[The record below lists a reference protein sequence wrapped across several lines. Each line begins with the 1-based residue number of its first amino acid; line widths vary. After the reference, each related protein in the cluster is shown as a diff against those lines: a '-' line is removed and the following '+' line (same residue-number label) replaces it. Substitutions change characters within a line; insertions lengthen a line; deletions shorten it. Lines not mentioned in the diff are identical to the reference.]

1 VGFSTPKTALDFFLF
16 SNVSFPSDPSL
27 VLYAFYSRHISTQKA
42 LFTTHVC
49 GSIGL
54 TVSSVAHAKDRD
66 KSIMSKDLEEARNS
80 RQVRSYELMSLTGKT
95 RKDFLNLGLT
105 ESQVSSWFARTG
117 SVRAR
122 SPSALQ
128 LIKIWHAF
136 DWSPTYVVFGK
147 GAKLLSQVG
156 VHEDIFERMDRF
168 QAVLQLA
175 LDEAEVNKQ
184 RYRGALKTI
193 EDRNQ
198 QIVNNKK
205 TLAEFG
211 KTLEVVNKNMAALSE
226 QLRTSL
232 S

>member
-1 VGFSTPKTALDFFLF
+1 M
-16 SNVSFPSDPSL
+16 
-27 VLYAFYSRHISTQKA
+27 
-42 LFTTHVC
+42 
-49 GSIGL
+49 SI
-54 TVSSVAHAKDRD
+54 
-66 KSIMSKDLEEARNS
+66 DLNEARNT
-80 RQVRSYELMSLTGKT
+80 RLVRINELMSLTGKT
-95 RKDFLNLGLT
+95 RDDFLNLGFT
-105 ESQVSSWFARTG
+105 ESQVGSWFAKAG

-128 LIKIWHAF
+128 LTKVWQAF

-156 VHEDIFERMDRF
+156 VHEDMFERMDRF

-198 QIVNNKK
+198 QIVMNKE
-205 TLAEFG
+205 TLKAADLLMKEC
-211 KTLEVVNKNMAALSE
+211 NKNMLLLSN
-226 QLRTSL
+226 QLAHLLTKCEDTPIPKQ
-232 S
+232 

>member
-1 VGFSTPKTALDFFLF
+1 M
-16 SNVSFPSDPSL
+16 SL
-27 VLYAFYSRHISTQKA
+27 S
-42 LFTTHVC
+42 
-49 GSIGL
+49 
-54 TVSSVAHAKDRD
+54 
-66 KSIMSKDLEEARNS
+66 EEKNTRLN
-80 RQVRSYELMSLTGKT
+80 RINELMVITGRT
-95 RKDFLNLGLT
+95 RDDFIKLGFT
-105 ESQVSSWFARTG
+105 ESQFSGWFAKAG
-117 SVRAR
+117 SARGR

-128 LIKIWHAF
+128 LVKIWQSF

-147 GAKLLSQVG
+147 GAKLLSELG
-156 VHEDIFERMDRF
+156 LHENMYERMGRF
-168 QAVLQLA
+168 EAVLQPA
-175 LDEAEVNKQ
+175 LDEAERNKQ
-184 RYRGALKTI
+184 RYRSALKTI

>member
-1 VGFSTPKTALDFFLF
+1 
-16 SNVSFPSDPSL
+16 
-27 VLYAFYSRHISTQKA
+27 
-42 LFTTHVC
+42 
-49 GSIGL
+49 
-54 TVSSVAHAKDRD
+54 
-66 KSIMSKDLEEARNS
+66 MSKDLEEARNS
-80 RQVRSYELMSLTGKT
+80 RQVRSYELMALTGKT
-95 RKDFLNLGLT
+95 RDDFLNLGFT
-105 ESQVSSWFARTG
+105 ESQVGSWFAKAG

-128 LIKIWHAF
+128 LTKVWQAF

-156 VHEDIFERMDRF
+156 IHEDMFERMDRF

-198 QIVNNKK
+198 QIVMNKE
-205 TLAEFG
+205 TLKAADLLMKEC
-211 KTLEVVNKNMAALSE
+211 NKNMLLLSN
-226 QLRTSL
+226 QLAHLLTKCEDTPIPKQ
-232 S
+232 

>member
-1 VGFSTPKTALDFFLF
+1 MVITGRTRDDFIKLGF
-16 SNVSFPSDPSL
+16 
-27 VLYAFYSRHISTQKA
+27 
-42 LFTTHVC
+42 
-49 GSIGL
+49 
-54 TVSSVAHAKDRD
+54 
-66 KSIMSKDLEEARNS
+66 
-80 RQVRSYELMSLTGKT
+80 
-95 RKDFLNLGLT
+95 T
-105 ESQVSSWFARTG
+105 ESQINGWFAKAG
-117 SVRAR
+117 SGRGR

-128 LIKIWHAF
+128 LVKIWQSF

-147 GAKLLSQVG
+147 GAKLLSELG
-156 VHEDIFERMDRF
+156 LHENMYERMGRF
-168 QAVLQLA
+168 EAVLQPA
-175 LDEAEVNKQ
+175 LDEAERNKQ
-184 RYRGALKTI
+184 RYRSALKTI

>member
-1 VGFSTPKTALDFFLF
+1 M
-16 SNVSFPSDPSL
+16 
-27 VLYAFYSRHISTQKA
+27 
-42 LFTTHVC
+42 
-49 GSIGL
+49 SI
-54 TVSSVAHAKDRD
+54 
-66 KSIMSKDLEEARNS
+66 DLNEARNT
-80 RQVRSYELMSLTGKT
+80 RLVRINELMSLTGKT
-95 RKDFLNLGLT
+95 RDDFLNLGFT
-105 ESQVSSWFARTG
+105 ESQVGSWFAKAG

-128 LIKIWHAF
+128 LTKVWQAF

-156 VHEDIFERMDRF
+156 VHEDMFERMDRF

-198 QIVNNKK
+198 QIVMNKETLKAAHLSMKANNQKMDLLSIQ
-205 TLAEFG
+205 LA
-211 KTLEVVNKNMAALSE
+211 KVLDAI
-226 QLRTSL
+226 
-232 S
+232 

>member
-1 VGFSTPKTALDFFLF
+1 MVITGRTRDDFIKLGF
-16 SNVSFPSDPSL
+16 
-27 VLYAFYSRHISTQKA
+27 
-42 LFTTHVC
+42 
-49 GSIGL
+49 
-54 TVSSVAHAKDRD
+54 
-66 KSIMSKDLEEARNS
+66 
-80 RQVRSYELMSLTGKT
+80 
-95 RKDFLNLGLT
+95 T
-105 ESQVSSWFARTG
+105 ESQFSGWFAKAG
-117 SVRAR
+117 SARGR

-128 LIKIWHAF
+128 LVKIWQSF

-147 GAKLLSQVG
+147 GAKLLSELG
-156 VHEDIFERMDRF
+156 LHENMYERMGRF
-168 QAVLQLA
+168 EAVLQPA
-175 LDEAEVNKQ
+175 LDEAERNKQ
-184 RYRGALKTI
+184 RYRSALKTI

>member
-1 VGFSTPKTALDFFLF
+1 M
-16 SNVSFPSDPSL
+16 
-27 VLYAFYSRHISTQKA
+27 
-42 LFTTHVC
+42 
-49 GSIGL
+49 SI
-54 TVSSVAHAKDRD
+54 
-66 KSIMSKDLEEARNS
+66 DLNEARNT
-80 RQVRSYELMSLTGKT
+80 RLVRINELMSLTGKT
-95 RKDFLNLGLT
+95 RDDFLNLGFT
-105 ESQVSSWFARTG
+105 ESQVGSWFAKAG

-128 LIKIWHAF
+128 LTKIWHAF

-156 VHEDIFERMDRF
+156 VHEDMFERMDRF

-198 QIVNNKK
+198 QIVMNKE
-205 TLAEFG
+205 TLKAADLLMKEC
-211 KTLEVVNKNMAALSE
+211 NKNMLLLSN
-226 QLRTSL
+226 QLAHVLTKGEDTPIPKQ
-232 S
+232 

>member
-1 VGFSTPKTALDFFLF
+1 M
-16 SNVSFPSDPSL
+16 
-27 VLYAFYSRHISTQKA
+27 
-42 LFTTHVC
+42 
-49 GSIGL
+49 SI
-54 TVSSVAHAKDRD
+54 
-66 KSIMSKDLEEARNS
+66 DLNEARNT
-80 RQVRSYELMSLTGKT
+80 RLVRINELMFLTGKT
-95 RKDFLNLGLT
+95 RDDFLNLGFT
-105 ESQVSSWFARTG
+105 ESQVGSWFAKAG

-128 LIKIWHAF
+128 LTKVWQAF

-156 VHEDIFERMDRF
+156 VHEDMFERMDRF

-198 QIVNNKK
+198 QIVMNKE
-205 TLAEFG
+205 TLKAADLLMKEC
-211 KTLEVVNKNMAALSE
+211 NKNMLLLSN
-226 QLRTSL
+226 QLAHLLTKCEDTAIPKQ
-232 S
+232 